1 MRKTAIALLLVMIP
15 SAAHADPTV
24 ATPLIP
30 VPSGPDVISV
40 VKKGEPAPYDGQLFD
55 QATAIRW
62 ANFLQQA
69 NTRLRLDP
77 MYQYQVD
84 KVEIDALKQV
94 VALEQNKYKKVT
106 DELETRLTDAQKEA
120 TNPPFYKT
128 ASFGFGMGVLATVVV
143 VVGAAVLVN
152 AVK

>member
-1 MRKTAIALLLVMIP
+1 MRRLLLVLLLVLLP
-15 SAAHADPTV
+15 AVARAEPTE
-24 ATPLIP
+24 ASPLIP
-30 VPSGPDVISV
+30 VPSGPDVITA
-40 VKKGEPAPYDGQLFD
+40 VKKGEPAPHDGQLFD

-69 NTRLRLDP
+69 NVRLKLDP
-77 MYQYQVD
+77 MFQYKVD
-84 KVEIDALKQV
+84 QVEIDALKKV
-94 VALEQNKYKKVT
+94 VALEQEKYKKVT
-106 DELETRLTDAQKEA
+106 DELETKLTDAQKEA

>member
-1 MRKTAIALLLVMIP
+1 MCRIAFILLLVMLP
-15 SAAHADPTV
+15 SIARAEPTV

-30 VPSGPDVISV
+30 VPSGPDVITT
-40 VKKGEPAPYDGQLFD
+40 VKKGEPAPYEGQLFD

-84 KVEIDALKQV
+84 QVEIEALKKV
-94 VALEQNKYKKVT
+94 VVLEQDKYRKVT
-106 DELETRLTDAQKEA
+106 DELETKLTEAQKEA
-120 TNPPFYKT
+120 ANPPFYKT

-152 AVK
+152 AAK